1 VASKKIEM
9 IEEIAYRPKYPLSKF
24 VDYIWVGK
32 SPDLTMDF
40 VHHAALFTEL
50 IFSYGDE
57 YDIKGINTERIE
69 GRTGLQLLSGLKN
82 RPFVTN
88 VNGTYACIGLIL
100 KPFCYGILLQ
110 KLGSSSLEEVAAV
123 LFDSLFVTEN
133 PDFVRAENCLLK
145 IFETVFIDPHLMRF
159 EAYLSAEMAGRGML
173 NDFSRLLP
181 ISQKSF
187 IQKFKKYYVLTP
199 NEYLNLYKVN
209 KAVMLLQGNSSE
221 RLTDIGLNAGFY
233 DQSHFIRVFKK
244 FSGYTPKEFSKFG
257 IR

>member
-1 VASKKIEM
+1 M
-9 IEEIAYRPKYPLSKF
+9 IEEISYQPNYPLNIF

-57 YDIKGINTERIE
+57 YEIIGINTEKIDS
-69 GRTGLQLLSGLKN
+69 RTGLQLLSGLKN
-82 RPFVTN
+82 QPFLTRT
-88 VNGTYACIGLIL
+88 NGTYRCIGLIL
-100 KPFCYGILLQ
+100 KPFCYGMLLQ
-110 KLGSSSLEEVAAV
+110 KLGTTYLGEIADI
-123 LFDSLFVTEN
+123 LYDCLFVTLK
-133 PDFVRAENCLLK
+133 PDFDKAEKCLIKL
-145 IFETVFIDPHLMRF
+145 FETANIDPHLMQF
-159 EAYLSAEMAGRGML
+159 EAYLAEEMVGKGMFK
-173 NDFSRLLP
+173 DFSRLLP

-187 IQKFKKYYVLTP
+187 IQKFKKNYFLRP
-199 NEYLNLYKVN
+199 GEYLNLYKMN
-209 KAVMLLQGNSSE
+209 KAIMQLQHYGTE

-244 FSGYTPKEFSKFG
+244 YSGYTPKEFSKFG